1 MDFTS
6 KDAMAFDPAKTQ
18 LVNRFRTTSKRHFDD
33 YSQVLFWFSD
43 RHLKLPPGFSGFLF
57 MCRWGVWIAWL
68 TLFSAVSWGADSGG
82 VDTAQNDAANAH
94 PFVTPPPLS
103 DPNAELVDRPL
114 PGAKSEAN
122 ASPDGENGGTLTPY
136 YVRTGIGLSFITNV
150 DYPDFGITGGVDM
163 APGFATGVMLGTQ
176 FHDNIAFEIEGGLLY
191 NTVYSN
197 QTGNVTAT
205 NITQVTNVQLFQVP
219 MMGNFIFRTDPLGA
233 TRIRLVAGGGMGG
246 IFRQIFV
253 TGSPD
258 NYTESQTLGA
268 YQGFGGIQINP
279 GEPDLMVDVQFRYL
293 NSISGQSVPSMS
305 LMGTVTIRF

>member
-1 MDFTS
+1 
-6 KDAMAFDPAKTQ
+6 
-18 LVNRFRTTSKRHFDD
+18 
-33 YSQVLFWFSD
+33 
-43 RHLKLPPGFSGFLF
+43 
-57 MCRWGVWIAWL
+57 MCRWGVFLGCLALCSSVAW
-68 TLFSAVSWGADSGG
+68 TADNGG

-94 PFVTPPPLS
+94 PFVMPPPS
-103 DPNAELVDRPL
+103 TDPNAELVDRPL
-114 PGAKSEAN
+114 PGAKPESDG
-122 ASPDGENGGTLTPY
+122 SPNGEKENGLTPY

-150 DYPDFGITGGVDM
+150 DYPDFGITDGVAM

-197 QTGNVTAT
+197 QAGNITAT
-205 NITQVTNVQLFQVP
+205 NMSQVTNVQLFQVP

-253 TGSPD
+253 TGNPD

-293 NSISGQSVPSMS
+293 NSIGGQSVPSMS
-305 LMGTVTIRF
+305 IMGTVTIRF